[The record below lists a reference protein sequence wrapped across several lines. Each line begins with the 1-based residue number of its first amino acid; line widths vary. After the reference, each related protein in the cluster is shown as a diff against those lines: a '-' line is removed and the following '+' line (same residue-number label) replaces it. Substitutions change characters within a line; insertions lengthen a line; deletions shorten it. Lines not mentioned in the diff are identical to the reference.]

1 MIQVYYLRYYAVST
15 YQYLVHGTLFDLM
28 KQNRS
33 NSPTQ
38 ARLLSDMEKCSE
50 IVYSLL
56 EVDQKQSEQHSRRH
70 VLSEARL
77 PSSADQTSRHS
88 RKKVAPAQHPPPPAK
103 RQATSNRVATKQN
116 HVPSKKPNDT
126 PTHLSASN
134 SDGTIKSTL
143 TDYTLPQTFS
153 TTSPGDKPV
162 YSSHTSSHLLSLAT
176 QRLMQSLAHRLDPT
190 RNTHTSLP
198 LECQALLPQLM
209 AVIQLLDSTNPNPL
223 PLPPPL
229 SSTLYSDV
237 IPQSRPLPLC
247 NSDLKGYTHSVPVR
261 HEVGINTDYSDDVRS
276 EVSKLT
282 SDKLRLSEQ
291 CQRLETCLRKLRKN
305 RDQLAHE
312 LTQTT
317 RQRDSLSSALQ
328 QLKAELNDFE
338 EMNKNY
344 ATELE
349 MGNVTYNSSVRSLGE
364 SIHLLDPSV
373 HHGAELDSLSVGS
386 HVSETIIAKEAELR
400 RVKGKCG
407 EYKDILL
414 QTHNTLL
421 RTRDSN
427 SYQDICVTEAMRE
440 LDNFVKQ
447 DRFTDSSAIS
457 SFNVRQTPE
466 KLHPMQPVCST
477 LSNES
482 AFEERLYR
490 LDEQINKLQLNINHS
505 RDQLH

>member
-1 MIQVYYLRYYAVST
+1 
-15 YQYLVHGTLFDLM
+15 M
-28 KQNRS
+28 KKHNHS

-38 ARLLSDMEKCSE
+38 ARLLSDMDKCSE

-77 PSSADQTSRHS
+77 PASSDKTSRHS
-88 RKKVAPAQHPPPPAK
+88 RKKVAAAQHPPPPAK
-103 RQATSNRVATKQN
+103 RQATTTSRVATKQN
-116 HVPSKKPNDT
+116 PVPSSKNPSDT

-134 SDGTIKSTL
+134 SDVTIKSTL
-143 TDYTLPQTFS
+143 TDYTPLHS
-153 TTSPGDKPV
+153 SPGDSKHV
-162 YSSHTSSHLLSLAT
+162 YSSQTSSHLLSLAT
-176 QRLMQSLAHRLDPT
+176 QRLMQSLAHRLDPA

-223 PLPPPL
+223 PLPPAL

-237 IPQSRPLPLC
+237 IPQSRPLSLC
-247 NSDLKGYTHSVPVR
+247 NSDLKGYAYSIPVR
-261 HEVGINTDYSDDVRS
+261 HEVGTNTDHSDDVRG

-349 MGNVTYNSSVRSLGE
+349 RGNTVYSSSVRSLGE

-373 HHGAELDSLSVGS
+373 HHGAELDSLSIGS
-386 HVSETIIAKEAELR
+386 QVSETIIAKEAELR
-400 RVKGKCG
+400 RVKAKCG

-421 RTRDSN
+421 RTRGNS
-427 SYQDICVTEAMRE
+427 SYQDICVSEAVRE

-447 DRFTDSSAIS
+447 DRLTDSSAVS

-466 KLHPMQPVCST
+466 KLHPIQPVCST

-482 AFEERLYR
+482 AFEEKLYR

>member
-1 MIQVYYLRYYAVST
+1 
-15 YQYLVHGTLFDLM
+15 M
-28 KQNRS
+28 KHNQS
-33 NSPTQ
+33 HSPTQ

-56 EVDQKQSEQHSRRH
+56 EVDQKQSEQHSRKH
-70 VLSEARL
+70 VVSEARL
-77 PSSADQTSRHS
+77 PTSTDKTSRHS
-88 RKKVAPAQHPPPPAK
+88 RKKVAPTQHPPPPAK
-103 RQATSNRVATKQN
+103 RQATTSSRVATRQN
-116 HVPSKKPNDT
+116 PVPSKRPTDT
-126 PTHLSASN
+126 PTHLSTSN
-134 SDGTIKSTL
+134 SDVTIKSTL

-153 TTSPGDKPV
+153 AASSPGDNQPI
-162 YSSHTSSHLLSLAT
+162 YSSQTSSHLLSLAT
-176 QRLMQSLAHRLDPT
+176 QRLMQSLAHRLDPA

-198 LECQALLPQLM
+198 RECQALLPQLM

-223 PLPPPL
+223 PLPPAL
-229 SSTLYSDV
+229 SSTLYSDI
-237 IPQSRPLPLC
+237 IPQSRPLSLC
-247 NSDLKGYTHSVPVR
+247 NSDLKGYTQTVPVR
-261 HEVGINTDYSDDVRS
+261 HEVGTNTNYSDDVRG
-276 EVSKLT
+276 EVSQLT
-282 SDKLRLSEQ
+282 SDRLRLSEQ
-291 CQRLETCLRKLRKN
+291 CQRLESCLRKLRKN

-338 EMNKNY
+338 EMNKDY
-344 ATELE
+344 STQLE
-349 MGNVTYNSSVRSLGE
+349 RGDMVYSSSVRSLGE

-373 HHGAELDSLSVGS
+373 HHGAELDSLSIGS

-400 RVKGKCG
+400 RVKAKCG

-414 QTHNTLL
+414 QTHNALL
-421 RTRDSN
+421 RTRDTN
-427 SYQDICVTEAMRE
+427 SYHDVCVSEAVRE

-447 DRFTDSSAIS
+447 DRPTDSSAVS

-466 KLHPMQPVCST
+466 KPVCST